1 MSSASVAYGHRV
13 AVPAIVQWRARHF
26 SQRLLPLSCV
36 FVHCASVASSL
47 GPLDVGPFASAA
59 SWERKG
65 GSNTM
70 EKQKQQH
77 TCWPAV
83 VTANRATT
91 KAHKC
96 KRAVQGE
103 QICVGDVRHGK
114 AARCKGRENN
124 LRIFDLLD
132 AGVGEDKGCTHI
144 HKTHNTHTHTH
155 THAQQKNTH
164 THTHTHQHHG

>member
-1 MSSASVAYGHRV
+1 M
-13 AVPAIVQWRARHF
+13 PAMAQWRAMHF

-36 FVHCASVASSL
+36 CVHCTSVASSI
-47 GPLDVGPFASAA
+47 GPLDVVAFALVA

-65 GSNTM
+65 ESNTM
-70 EKQKQQH
+70 EKQKQQQ

-83 VTANRATT
+83 VTADLATT

-96 KRAVQGE
+96 KRAVQGL
-103 QICVGDVRHGK
+103 QICVCDVRHGK

-132 AGVGEDKGCTHI
+132 ARGLRG
-144 HKTHNTHTHTH
+144 
-155 THAQQKNTH
+155 
-164 THTHTHQHHG
+164 